1 VKKGV
6 RKTRNEYGH
15 EDRTFKQSS
24 DRAKEDEATAE
35 AVLKSVKTIFAKYT
49 DLYGRYDILPEKP
62 LPS

>member
-15 EDRTFKQSS
+15 EDRAFKQSS

-35 AVLKSVKTIFAKYT
+35 AVLKCVKTLFTKYGS
-49 DLYGRYDILPEKP
+49 LW
-62 LPS
+62 